1 MQRKKLRKFIIY
13 SLTFHLV
20 LISAVLFYFYKHPLD
35 GGKSGT
41 VIVGIVSS
49 SDLTQNGTSDSSEIS
64 EKKIEQKAV
73 SKPDLAL
80 KKDDFK
86 EEITTWEKTAKIK
99 QEEPAKIAKQET
111 AQKPQTQKSFDT
123 QNKSDNKSSGQETA
137 SAKTSESRTEGNPEA
152 SGYAG
157 YNTELAYPDYNH
169 NPKPKYPKVARK
181 RGYEGEVKLKVF
193 VLADGRVGKIEVI
206 RPSGYDVLDQSALEA
221 VKDWVF
227 VPGKEN
233 GKEISS
239 WVTVPITF
247 QLKNG

>member
-13 SLTFHLV
+13 SVAFHLV

-41 VIVGIVSS
+41 VMVGIVSS
-49 SDLTQNGTSDSSEIS
+49 GDLSKNGTSISPENSED
-64 EKKIEQKAV
+64 KQEQKEI

-80 KKDDFK
+80 KKDDVK
-86 EEITTWEKTAKIK
+86 EEITTQKKTVKTK
-99 QEEPAKIAKQET
+99 QIEPAKIAKQET
-111 AQKPQTQKSFDT
+111 VQKHQPQKSSDN
-123 QNKSDNKSSGQETA
+123 QNKSDNTSTGQETG
-137 SAKTSESRTEGNPEA
+137 SAKTGESREHGTPEA
-152 SGYAG
+152 SAYAG
-157 YNTELAYPDYNH
+157 YSTELAYPDYNH

-193 VLADGRVGKIEVI
+193 VLANGKVGKIEVI

-221 VKDWVF
+221 VRDWVF

-233 GKEISS
+233 GKEIST